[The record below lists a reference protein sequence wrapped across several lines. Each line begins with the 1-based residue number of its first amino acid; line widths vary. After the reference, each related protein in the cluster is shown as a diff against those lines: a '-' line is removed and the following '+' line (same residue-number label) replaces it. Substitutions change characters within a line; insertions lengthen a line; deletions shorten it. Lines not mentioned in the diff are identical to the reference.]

1 MSNITYNHNSKTTAT
16 TSSTT
21 TTTTLIV
28 TKIGIIVV
36 LVVAFEIKQS
46 YHFEIEKMSLYHCF
60 NPACGRGFNTSKG
73 VQIHMQQNEYAAKTI
88 MCASS
93 DESDSE
99 TDCISPE
106 IVGENNNNID
116 INDNFS
122 IDK

>member
-60 NPACGRGFNTSKG
+60 NPACGKGFNTSKG
-73 VQIHMQQNEYAAKTI
+73 VRIHMQRNDICAKYAAKTI

-93 DESDSE
+93 DESDSD
-99 TDCISPE
+99 TDCIFPK
-106 IVGENNNNID
+106 IIGEKKI
-116 INDNFS
+116 
-122 IDK
+122 